1 MAKSPIGSEF
11 DKFLFAPIGEDRNGL
26 QLSVVSLLAR
36 MNLDPWQEAGTL
48 AGLSTEAAATRL
60 ASSLDTLTDPNLRL
74 TNPRPLVLR
83 LLALLPKRAA
93 MPVAPIP
100 AIEAGTTAHD
110 PRSRLT
116 AIIVIAS
123 IIFLFGIQLIHH
135 SAPTQPGV
143 VATPAPLKAPVPA
156 VPGSSAH

>member
-1 MAKSPIGSEF
+1 MAKSPLGSEF

-83 LLALLPKRAA
+83 LLALLPKRGAV
-93 MPVAPIP
+93 PVAPVP
-100 AIEAGTTAHD
+100 AIDTAARHD

-123 IIFLFGIQLIHH
+123 VIFLFGTQLIHR
-135 SAPTQPGV
+135 SAPPQPGV
-143 VATPAPLKAPVPA
+143 VVAPAPLKTPVPA
-156 VPGSSAH
+156 VPSSSAP